1 MQIDNIIANP
11 PYGKIGVDITNHIM
25 NQVPHK
31 DISILGTRA
40 MLLKHC
46 DKLALKYCYIENYV
60 MNPLTKVKWVSQ
72 IILLGHNGKTLVSE
86 QRTHCIK
93 EKDWEEPHKREFRI
107 PFMESSSG
115 NLRHSY
121 KCIKSRSRSTS
132 LIVELTEDEWEKLKN
147 WDNWNP
153 YERFLFC
160 IEIGMYRRL
169 EIEPTN

>member
-1 MQIDNIIANP
+1 MHPDLIIANS

-46 DKLALKYCYIENYV
+46 DKLALEYCYIENYV
-60 MNPLTKVKWVSQ
+60 LNPLTKVKWVGQ
-72 IILLGHNGKTLVSE
+72 LILLGYTGKTLVSE
-86 QRTHCIK
+86 QRTHRTRDK
-93 EKDWEEPHKREFRI
+93 GWEEPHKREFRV
-107 PFMESSSG
+107 PFSSDFGG
-115 NLRHSY
+115 NITHSY
-121 KCIKSRSRSTS
+121 ERLINRSRSTS
-132 LIVELTEDEWEKLKN
+132 IIIELTEDEWEKLKN

-169 EIEPTN
+169 EISE